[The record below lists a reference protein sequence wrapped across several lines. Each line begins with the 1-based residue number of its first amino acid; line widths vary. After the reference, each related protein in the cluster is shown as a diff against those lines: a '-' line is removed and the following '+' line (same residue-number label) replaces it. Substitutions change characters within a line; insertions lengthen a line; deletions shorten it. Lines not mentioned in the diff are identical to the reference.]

1 MKYTQQGFGVLEVMI
16 VMIIMVILASL
27 SYPRYDAQ
35 VKRSNRLEGQ
45 AFLADV
51 AARQARYFA
60 QNNRYVTDST
70 ELIKLYGHAF
80 QVDQSSTGY
89 YLLHLEPGEDEDG
102 GYALTAVQQ
111 FADSICGNLT
121 LNAQGKKG
129 YTGSGYGVEQCRR

>member
-35 VKRSNRLEGQ
+35 VKRSKRLEGQ

-60 QNNRYVTDST
+60 QNNRYITDST

-89 YLLHLEPGEDEDG
+89 YLLQVEPGADEDG
-102 GYALTAVQQ
+102 GYAALR
-111 FADSICGNLT
+111 I
-121 LNAQGKKG
+121 
-129 YTGSGYGVEQCRR
+129 